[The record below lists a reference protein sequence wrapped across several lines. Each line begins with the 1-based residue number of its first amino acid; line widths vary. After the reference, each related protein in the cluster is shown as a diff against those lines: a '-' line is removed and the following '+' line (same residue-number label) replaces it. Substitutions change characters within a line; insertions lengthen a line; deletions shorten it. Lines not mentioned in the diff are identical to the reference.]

1 MAESAKARLRYS
13 KTSCYLC
20 SEWLDD
26 DEIDVSRGQEE
37 PRGVSLGALT
47 ASCIA
52 HTNTKCII
60 LDEVSTDRF
69 CFQDHLIQ
77 CSRKSIACPDGC
89 GTVLPR
95 QHMQAH
101 WRRCAKAFG
110 NSDRSSTLEDDN
122 HVDASSVADIAPSPT
137 IYDQVQMLGH
147 ELHTMRLAMGEEVN
161 QRAELMAQL
170 QQLKRRAELADKW
183 TVKVN
188 AALMSFNKLV
198 NHETNR
204 RSVDVSGLEQR
215 QNQLE
220 LWRLDLTTRFNSIE
234 SKSYSSADSEP
245 SYSLS
250 EVCALQQQLDR
261 VEHELLR
268 LQAQE
273 KNANA
278 HLEGEQE
285 SAKMAMASKQE
296 QDVSASQTEAN
307 RTADLEHIKS
317 VVSEVAEKNAK
328 TVCRLQEALQQSFE
342 CEERV
347 LQMAKQLERYRR
359 ETYYT
364 KQRLDA
370 LQANLKLEEK
380 LAALSS
386 TNGRVIWRIDDF
398 EKRFSESKDNDTM
411 LKGPIFTNQPYGY
424 VLQLEAS
431 LYGIGT
437 WRGRNLI
444 AGLTI
449 LKGSYDAL
457 LQWPCML
464 TGTIRLRDQP
474 EDRSSAS
481 DICKSIIA
489 KRKDQK
495 MDKHQFIYVPH
506 DVLRSR
512 HFIRDDTIFIE
523 VILDQEYQES
533 PAI

>member
-1 MAESAKARLRYS
+1 MADSAKARLRYS

-26 DEIDVSRGQEE
+26 DEID
-37 PRGVSLGALT
+37 
-47 ASCIA
+47 
-52 HTNTKCII
+52 
-60 LDEVSTDRF
+60 
-69 CFQDHLIQ
+69 DHLIQ

-95 QHMQAH
+95 KHMQAH
-101 WRRCAKAFG
+101 WRRCVKAFG
-110 NSDRSSTLEDDN
+110 DSDRTSTLEDVDN
-122 HVDASSVADIAPSPT
+122 HVDGSVAEMAPSPT

-147 ELHTMRLAMGEEVN
+147 ELHTVRLAVGEEVN

-198 NHETNR
+198 SHESNR

-234 SKSYSSADSEP
+234 SKSYSSAESEP
-245 SYSLS
+245 SYSVS
-250 EVCALQQQLDR
+250 DEVCALQQQLDR
-261 VEHELLR
+261 VEHELVR
-268 LQAQE
+268 LQAPE
-273 KNANA
+273 RLANA
-278 HLEGEQE
+278 HLLAEQE
-285 SAKMAMASKQE
+285 SAKMAASKQE
-296 QDVSASQTEAN
+296 QVLSESQTETN
-307 RTADLEHIKS
+307 RTADLEHIKG
-317 VVSEVAEKNAK
+317 VVAEVVEKNAK
-328 TVCRLQEALQQSFE
+328 TACRLQEALQQTFE

-386 TNGRVIWRIDDF
+386 TDGRVIWRIDDF
-398 EKRFSESKDNDTM
+398 EKRFLESKDNDTM

-474 EDRSSAS
+474 EERSGAM

-533 PAI
+533 AAP